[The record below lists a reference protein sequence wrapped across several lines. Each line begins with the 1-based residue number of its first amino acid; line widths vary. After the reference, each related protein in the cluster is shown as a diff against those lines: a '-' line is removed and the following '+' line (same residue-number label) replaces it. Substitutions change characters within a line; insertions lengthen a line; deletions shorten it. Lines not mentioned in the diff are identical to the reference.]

1 MFDDMV
7 TIRLETEDGF
17 GMVVKSG
24 IPLEVEWVQVS
35 ANAPMILTLA
45 GRPVEGWDA

>member
-1 MFDDMV
+1 MFDHMV

-17 GMVVKSG
+17 GMVAKYG

-35 ANAPMILTLA
+35 ANAHMIMALA
-45 GRPVEGWDA
+45 GKPVEGWDA